1 MSRARGPRTLEA
13 RAQEIIA
20 FAELNGW
27 TVETVVPSELPPGCS
42 DALLIGGS
50 TTAEHPDAPDSR
62 RDFFFY
68 LALGENERT
77 GRAVTL
83 GDGDRHGSRFTIESD
98 GRYWYTKRVEDWRD
112 GIADPLAWCEDVQ
125 K

>member
-50 TTAEHPDAPDSR
+50 TTAEH
-62 RDFFFY
+62 
-68 LALGENERT
+68 
-77 GRAVTL
+77 
-83 GDGDRHGSRFTIESD
+83 FTIESD